1 MKKLL
6 SRTIK
11 IGIVLNLPPLFLK
24 LMLLAKL
31 DIFPFIFSA
40 LLWANIPLQ
49 YLGIGSLFDSSQ
61 LTWGEFGVSQASPI
75 VWSVI
80 VLFWLIVAALIS
92 YVSLLGKVRVERN

>member
-49 YLGIGSLFDSSQ
+49 YLHWLVIFLKPAHLGR
-61 LTWGEFGVSQASPI
+61 
-75 VWSVI
+75 VWCQPSIADCLVGYCI
-80 VLFWLIVAALIS
+80 VLVDRSGA
-92 YVSLLGKVRVERN
+92 Y